1 MRQTLSRRTV
11 LKGLG
16 ASLAL
21 PWLEAM
27 SPNAW
32 GSGEQRH
39 PTRMAMFYVPHGV
52 PKRDWAIAETGRL
65 PEKLPP
71 ILEPL
76 ANLRSEFSVLSNL
89 HNNACQARDTEAHIR
104 PQAAFLTGVCPR
116 QTPDSDI
123 RLGISADQVAAARIG
138 NQTRIPSLE
147 LRADGD
153 GTHEGRY
160 SQRYMNISWKD
171 ATTPVMSMQAP
182 RQVFDRLFS
191 TDQGDRVRRAERDS
205 ILDFVRE
212 QAADL
217 KTRIGTADRRKLDE
231 YFTAIREIETRIERA
246 TRWPVPAKPKE
257 PAPDAKLPADWE
269 QHVRLLGDLMVL
281 AFQTDSTRICTLT
294 FTNELDSTSRYRAIG
309 ITDGHHNTSHYGNDD
324 KMKEK
329 YGLIARY
336 QVVQLA
342 YILQKLKDI
351 REGEGTLLDHCMIA
365 YGSGINDGQGH
376 SYYDVPLIL
385 AGRGNGT
392 LAPGRHIRFEKESPL
407 CNLWLSLLD
416 CMGVKVDR
424 LGNSTGLLKGLDS

>member
-1 MRQTLSRRTV
+1 MKQLLSRRTV

-32 GSGEQRH
+32 GSDRQRH
-39 PTRMAMFYVPHGV
+39 PTRMAMFYVPNGV
-52 PKRDWAIAETGRL
+52 LKRDWAIAKAGAL

-89 HNNACQARDTEAHIR
+89 HNTACQARDTDAHIR

-123 RLGISADQVAAARIG
+123 RLGVSADQIAAARIG
-138 NQTRIPSLE
+138 DQTRLPSLE

-153 GTHEGRY
+153 GMQEGRY
-160 SQRYMNISWKD
+160 SQRYMNISWRD
-171 ATTPVMSMQAP
+171 ATTPVMSMQSP

-191 TDQGDRVRRAERDS
+191 TDSGDRVRREERNS

-217 KTRIGTADRRKLDE
+217 QTRISTADRRKLDE
-231 YFTAIREIETRIERA
+231 YLTAIRDIETRIARA
-246 TRWPVPAKPKE
+246 SRWQTPTPIQ
-257 PAPDAKLPADWE
+257 PAPENRIPADWE

-294 FTNELDSTSRYRAIG
+294 FTNELDSASRYRAIG
-309 ITDGHHNTSHYGNDD
+309 ITDGHHNTSHYGNDNGL
-324 KMKEK
+324 KEK
-329 YGLIARY
+329 YGRIARY
-336 QVVQLA
+336 QVTQLA

-365 YGSGINDGQGH
+365 YGSGINDGQAH
-376 SYYDVPLIL
+376 SYYDVPILL

-392 LAPGRHIRFEKESPL
+392 LNPGQHIRYESEQPL
-407 CNLWLSLLD
+407 CNLWLSMLER
-416 CMGVKVDR
+416 MGVPAERV
-424 LGNSTGLLKGLDS
+424 GNSTGVLRGL

>member
-1 MRQTLSRRTV
+1 MSQLLSRRTV

-16 ASLAL
+16 ASLSL

-32 GSGEQRH
+32 GSDEQRH

-52 PKRDWAIAETGRL
+52 LKRDWAISEVGRL
-65 PEKLPP
+65 PERLPP

-89 HNNACQARDTEAHIR
+89 HNNACQAPNACAHIR

-116 QTPDSDI
+116 QSGDADI

-138 NQTRIPSLE
+138 ELTRIPSLE

-153 GTHEGRY
+153 GTGEGRY
-160 SQRYMNISWKD
+160 SQRYMNISWKN
-171 ATTPVMSMQAP
+171 ATTPVMSMQSP

-191 TDQGDRVRRAERDS
+191 TDGGDRVRREERNS
-205 ILDFVRE
+205 VLDFVRE

-217 KTRIGTADRRKLDE
+217 QTRIGTADRRKLDE
-231 YFTAIREIETRIERA
+231 YFTAIRDIETRIARA
-246 TRWPVPAKPKE
+246 LRWETPTPNQ
-257 PAPDAKLPADWE
+257 PAPENRIPGDWE

-281 AFQTDSTRICTLT
+281 AFQTDSTRVCTLT
-294 FTNELDSTSRYRAIG
+294 FTNELDSASRYRAIG
-309 ITDGHHNTSHYGNDD
+309 ITDGHHNTSHYGND
-324 KMKEK
+324 KQKEQ
-329 YGLIARY
+329 YAQIARY
-336 QVVQLA
+336 HVTQLA
-342 YILQKLKDI
+342 YILQKLKDV

-365 YGSGINDGQGH
+365 YGSGINDGQAH
-376 SYYDVPLIL
+376 SYYDVPILL

-392 LAPGRHIRFEKESPL
+392 LNPGRHVRYESEQPV
-407 CNLWLSLLD
+407 CNLWLSMLER
-416 CMGVKVDR
+416 MGAPSERV
-424 LGNSTGLLKGLDS
+424 GNSTGVLRGL

>member
-1 MRQTLSRRTV
+1 MSQPLSRRTV
-11 LKGLG
+11 LKGLS

-27 SPNAW
+27 SPNAR

-52 PKRDWAIAETGRL
+52 LKRDWAISETGRL

-89 HNNACQARDTEAHIR
+89 HNNACQAQNACAHIR

-116 QTPDSDI
+116 PTTGSDI
-123 RLGISADQVAAARIG
+123 RLGISADQIAAARIG
-138 NQTRIPSLE
+138 ELTRIPSLE
-147 LRADGD
+147 LSTGD
-153 GTHEGRY
+153 GGGEGRY
-160 SQRYMNISWKD
+160 SQRYMNVSWKD
-171 ATTPVMSMQAP
+171 ATTPVVAMVAP
-182 RQVFDRLFS
+182 RQAFDRLFS
-191 TDQGDRVRRAERDS
+191 TDGGDRVRREERNS

-217 KTRIGTADRRKLDE
+217 QTRIGTADRRKLDE
-231 YFTAIREIETRIERA
+231 YFTAIRDIETRIARA
-246 TRWPVPAKPKE
+246 LRWETPTPNQ
-257 PAPDAKLPADWE
+257 PAPENRIPADWE

-281 AFQTDSTRICTLT
+281 AFQTDSTRVCTLT
-294 FTNELDSTSRYRAIG
+294 FTNELDSASRYRAIG

-324 KMKEK
+324 QKEK
-329 YGLIARY
+329 YARIARY
-336 QVVQLA
+336 HVTQLA

-365 YGSGINDGQGH
+365 YGSGINDGAAH
-376 SYYDVPLIL
+376 SYYDVPILL

-392 LAPGRHIRFEKESPL
+392 LNPGRHVRYESEQPV
-407 CNLWLSLLD
+407 CNLWLSMLD
-416 CMGVKVDR
+416 RMGAPAERV
-424 LGNSTGLLKGLDS
+424 GNSTGALRGL

>member
-1 MRQTLSRRTV
+1 MKQALSRRTV

-52 PKRDWAIAETGRL
+52 LKRDWAISETGRL

-76 ANLRSEFSVLSNL
+76 AKLRSEFSVLSNL

-123 RLGISADQVAAARIG
+123 RLGISADQVAAARLG
-138 NQTRIPSLE
+138 ELTRIPSLE

-171 ATTPVMSMQAP
+171 ATTPVMPMQAP

-191 TDQGDRVRRAERDS
+191 TDQGDRVRREERSS

-212 QAADL
+212 EAAEL
-217 KTRIGTADRRKLDE
+217 NTRIGSADRRKLDE
-231 YFTAIREIETRIERA
+231 YFTAIRDIETRIDRA
-246 TRWPVPAKPKE
+246 TRWPVPAKPKG
-257 PAPDAKLPADWE
+257 PTPDHKLPADWE

-281 AFQTDSTRICTLT
+281 AFQTDSTRVCTLT
-294 FTNELDSTSRYRAIG
+294 FTNELDSSSRYRATG
-309 ITDGHHNTSHYGNDD
+309 ITDGHHNTSHYGND
-324 KMKEK
+324 KELKEK
-329 YGLIARY
+329 YARIARFH
-336 QVVQLA
+336 VTQLA
-342 YILQKLKDI
+342 YILQKLKDTP
-351 REGEGTLLDHCMIA
+351 EGEATLLDHCMIA
-365 YGSGINDGQGH
+365 YGSGINDGQAH
-376 SYYDVPLIL
+376 SYYDVPILL

-392 LAPGRHIRFEKESPL
+392 LNPGRHLHYEREQPL
-407 CNLWLSLLD
+407 CNLWLSLLER
-416 CMGVKVDR
+416 MGVPAER
-424 LGNSTGLLKGLDS
+424 LGNSTGKLREL